1 MFLLPFIVV
10 LRGYFGK
17 KHLPLEQQKCYFGV
31 FRQKELTMR
40 YKLFLFSAFFIFVF
54 CSCGSEDAD
63 VKNVQHSL
71 LQQQKKA
78 DNLAAYATGILTGN
92 EPDSITSLLHMDRK
106 GTIFYVFSGSRLIFW
121 SDNWLAANEVSVYPF
136 GKWFYQLFEN
146 AHCICR
152 WNKAGT
158 YNLLTIIPIK
168 YNYPFENKQLNNN
181 FLPPFKLR
189 NEWDIICDTN
199 HSNPIYG
206 PDNEYLFSL
215 CEHAGHR
222 KNAGSQ
228 IRIAES
234 FSYSELLVSG
244 NTQGYTRNLSQ
255 MKVRIYFILCV
266 LLFTCGFISVAYII
280 YKKRG
285 FRNLKLGQK
294 FGFAFI
300 ILLMLSFVCVFFASI
315 NYVRKSYETKQ
326 RADLQRKTFYIQKA
340 LQEMYYW
347 NQSLSLNNTTSLN
360 IDLQDLSYTYETD
373 IHVYDING
381 MVVGSSMPTLFRRG
395 LLGRRMAPSPYFAQE
410 TIMTQQ
416 EQVGNLQ
423 YLSAYTD
430 FYNGD
435 YVQIGYIAVPLFIS
449 ANEIAAEVDSLL
461 AKLLP
466 IYISVLLLAGLL
478 TMIIGRQITAPI
490 NTLQNRLKHMRIGQF
505 NEKMTYKPHDEISH
519 LVTQY
524 NLMVDELEKSAQL
537 LAKSERENA
546 WKTMARQI
554 AHEINNPLTPMKLT
568 IQQLQRTKSMDAET
582 FDNYFKK
589 STALLIEQIDNLSRI
604 AGLFSQFAKMPEMH
618 LQPVNIAAKLNSVA
632 TLFENNTDGIQISCT
647 GTDNDLYATTDDE
660 QIMQVLNNLLKNAM
674 QALAGRSD
682 GRIDIRLTQA
692 DGMVRI
698 DIADNGPGIS
708 DDIRDKIFVPNF
720 TTKSTGMGLGLAISK
735 NIVETSGGSITF
747 TSESSKGT
755 TFTVTL
761 PAS

>member
-1 MFLLPFIVV
+1 
-10 LRGYFGK
+10 
-17 KHLPLEQQKCYFGV
+17 
-31 FRQKELTMR
+31 MR
-40 YKLFLFSAFFIFVF
+40 YKLFLFSAFFIFIF
-54 CSCGSEDAD
+54 CCCESKDAD

-168 YNYPFENKQLNNN
+168 YNYPFENKQLNNR

-189 NEWDIICDTN
+189 NEWDIICDTS

-206 PDNEYLFSL
+206 ANNEYMFSL
-215 CEHAGHR
+215 CEHAGH
-222 KNAGSQ
+222 KKEADSQ
-228 IRIAES
+228 IRIADS
-234 FSYSELLVSG
+234 FSYSGLLVSG
-244 NTQGYTRNLSQ
+244 GTQGYKSLSQ
-255 MKVRIYFILCV
+255 MKTRIYFILCIA
-266 LLFTCGFISVAYII
+266 LFICGFIVVAYII
-280 YKKRG
+280 YKNRG
-285 FRNLKLGQK
+285 FRNLRLGLK

-300 ILLMLSFVCVFFASI
+300 ILLMLSFVFVFFTSI

-326 RADLQRKTFYIQKA
+326 RADLQRKTAYIQKA

-347 NQSLSLNNTTSLN
+347 NQSLSMNNTTSLN
-360 IDLQDLSYTYETD
+360 VDLLDLSYTYETD

-381 MVVGSSMPTLFRRG
+381 MVVGSSLPTLFRRG
-395 LLGRRMAPSPYFAQE
+395 LLGRRMAPIPYFAQE

-435 YVQIGYIAVPLFIS
+435 YVQIGYIAVPLYIS
-449 ANEIAAEVDSLL
+449 ANEIAAEIDSLL
-461 AKLLP
+461 AILLP
-466 IYISVLLLAGLL
+466 IYIGVILLAVALML
-478 TMIIGRQITAPI
+478 IIGRQITAPI
-490 NTLQNRLKHMRIGQF
+490 NMLQNKLKHTRIGQF

-632 TLFENNTDGIQISCT
+632 ALFENNTDGIQISCT

-660 QIMQVLNNLLKNAM
+660 QIMQVLNNLLKNAT
-674 QALAGRSD
+674 QALSGRSD
-682 GRIDIRLTQA
+682 GRIDIRLAQA

-747 TSESSKGT
+747 TSESGKGT

-761 PAS
+761 PAA